1 MYVRTQ
7 SLDRQKELTL
17 TETTRNYGIDALRIL
32 SMLMVTALHVLEKGR
47 FIDSSILSVNIV
59 SNTIWFFSRVAVNC
73 YIFISGYFLS
83 QKSFRLIRVTSTYVQ
98 TWFYSVSTFLFLV
111 LIHGIGFSKGILV
124 KSVLP
129 FVYHN
134 YWFVVYYIL
143 LLFISPLLNSAINNM
158 SKNKYRMVLFVLIA
172 VFIVYNN
179 IISVIEPITDLDGFS
194 LSLFLLIYCVAGYI
208 RKFYTPNGKW
218 YKYFLCY
225 VGITIASIALH
236 YILMPL
242 GDFYSRDLLIGYKG
256 IFCFSASICLFLT
269 FLNINIKNKVLR
281 KIVLFVAPLTFA
293 VYLIHESLGFKV
305 YLWELINISTVT
317 VMGPLFAVV
326 AILIFFAIF
335 LICILIEYMRQQI
348 FRVLKINELVKYV
361 SVKIETKIRKIIM
374 QK

>member
-1 MYVRTQ
+1 MHERTQ
-7 SLDRQKELTL
+7 SLDRQKEFAL
-17 TETTRNYGIDALRIL
+17 TETNRNYGIDALRIL
-32 SMLMVTALHVLEKGR
+32 SMLMVTALHVLGKGG
-47 FIDSSILSVNIV
+47 FTDSSIVSVNVI
-59 SNTIWFFSRVAVNC
+59 SNIIWFFSRVAVNC

-98 TWFYSVSTFLFLV
+98 TWFYSVATFLFLV
-111 LIHGIGFSKGILV
+111 LIHGIAFSKGMLV

-143 LLFISPLLNSAINNM
+143 MLLISPLLNSAINNM

-179 IISVIEPITDLDGFS
+179 IVSVIEPITDLDGFS

-208 RKFYTPNGKW
+208 RKFYAPNGKW
-218 YKYFLCY
+218 YKYLLCY
-225 VGITIASIALH
+225 VGITIAEIAFY
-236 YILMPL
+236 YILKPL
-242 GDFYSRDLLIGYKG
+242 GDFYSGSLLIGYKG

-305 YLWELINISTVT
+305 YLWELINPSTVT
-317 VMGPLFAVV
+317 VTGPLFAVV
-326 AILIFFAIF
+326 AILIIIAIF

-348 FRVLKINELVKYV
+348 FRILKIDLLVKKV
-361 SVKIETKIRKIIM
+361 SEKIEAKIRMIMM